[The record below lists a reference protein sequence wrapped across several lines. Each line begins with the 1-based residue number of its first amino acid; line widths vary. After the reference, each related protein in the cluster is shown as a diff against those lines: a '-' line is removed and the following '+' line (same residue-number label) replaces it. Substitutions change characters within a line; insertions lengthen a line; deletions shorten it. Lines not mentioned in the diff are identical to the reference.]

1 MTAIFSQAIDSIL
14 HRKNSTMP
22 TIGFV
27 ELAVIL
33 LIVSTTLLMA
43 VIAILFLVFKKK

>member
-1 MTAIFSQAIDSIL
+1 
-14 HRKNSTMP
+14 MP

-33 LIVSTTLLMA
+33 LIVSTTILMA